1 MWAWPSR
8 VFRSEGSALTFTWQ
22 MGALLVFA
30 AALRSFSWCSLAPPP
45 PPPPPML
52 HAMDTCILIAAVTN
66 LMIIQRVLKSQSMMR
81 RPPLPPRMPVA
92 MVTMERIHE
101 WDVKF
106 ESTRCVWANQPIK
119 EMQTTFLQCVR
130 LSDTTVPQQ
139 EPRGGAQGGG
149 GDDEERPNKEEE
161 TETRERDAEMNA
173 GRRTGRPSV
182 LWTVPLSRR
191 GERGSPS
198 PACHYSELVGCTLA
212 ERAFNKER
220 ERGSAR
226 AVTVQRALW

>member
-119 EMQTTFLQCVR
+119 EMQSTFLQCVR

-139 EPRGGAQGGG
+139 EPR
-149 GDDEERPNKEEE
+149 EHKEEE
-161 TETRERDAEMNA
+161 EMMKSVPTKKKKQ
-173 GRRTGRPSV
+173 RRGNVMQRWTQEEELGVRPSSG
-182 LWTVPLSRR
+182 LCRWAGE